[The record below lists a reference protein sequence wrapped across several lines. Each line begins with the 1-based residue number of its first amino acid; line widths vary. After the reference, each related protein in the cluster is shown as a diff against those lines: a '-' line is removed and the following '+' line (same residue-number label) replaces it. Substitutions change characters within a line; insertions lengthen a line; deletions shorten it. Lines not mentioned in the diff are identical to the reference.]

1 MGLQRLTIE
10 GYGQLELNQVT
21 FPRDGRIEAQC
32 ALSTADFSTSTVCE
46 NGMLLGIDAVNR
58 LVKKPT
64 AGAVVGL
71 VYSTEHMYDQRAN
84 ALKDF
89 FMVPGEFYPRLG
101 YITLG
106 DKFTTNCIAYDTADF
121 ANDSALLSGLAGV
134 ASTALYGQ
142 YCANGAIQ
150 VVATA
155 PTVGPKL
162 VVVKKTTMPD
172 GQVAAQFKVIG

>member
-1 MGLQRLTIE
+1 MSLLRLTIN
-10 GYGQLELNQVT
+10 GYGQLELNQVA
-21 FPRDGRIEAQC
+21 FPRTGSIEAQC

-58 LVKKPT
+58 LIKKPT

-71 VYSTEHMYDQRAN
+71 VYSTEKMYDERNN
-84 ALKDF
+84 ALKDY
-89 FMVPGEFYPRLG
+89 FMVPGEFLPRLG
-101 YITLG
+101 YLSLG
-106 DKFTTNCIAYDTADF
+106 DKFTTNALAYDDGDF
-121 ANDSALLSGLAGV
+121 ATETALLAALAGV
-134 ASTALYGQ
+134 ATTARYGQ

-150 VVATA
+150 VVNTV

-172 GQVAAQFKVIG
+172 GQVAAQFKAIG